1 MRKLFDEFFYI
12 PKHGK
17 VREKV
22 VLSRLVSMVV
32 VVVGCLAA
40 MGITAY
46 AYFSHNI
53 ISEANIIRSA
63 NFEAS
68 VAIAK
73 KDAPSEVVSIEK
85 SGDVQ
90 VAQLQAGTYIVELSA
105 GNSTANKGFCILTI
119 GDKTYY
125 TDQLGVD
132 SIKKLTAATVKFEL
146 TVSAPTKLE
155 ISSHWGTSV
164 YYGYQDAER
173 MEIFIENESVWDL
186 TEKIEESGTSEEGS
200 NPSEPPQETP
210 PAEEQAPIEPTE
222 PVEESEP
229 AEPTEGDESTEDPE
243 PTEPE
248 GAEVPETEE

>member
-22 VLSRLVSMVV
+22 VLSRLVSMVAV
-32 VVVGCLAA
+32 VLFCLAA

-85 SGDVQ
+85 SGDMQ

-119 GDKTYY
+119 GNKTYY

-132 SIKKLTAATVKFEL
+132 SIKKLTAAAVKFEL

-173 MEIFIENESVWDL
+173 MEIFIENESVLDL
-186 TEKIEESGTSEEGS
+186 TEKIEESGTSEEGTD
-200 NPSEPPQETP
+200 PSEPPQETP
-210 PAEEQAPIEPTE
+210 PEEETPPPSAEEDEAVEEEPSAEEETPPEEEPPAEQPTEEPEPIE
-222 PVEESEP
+222 
-229 AEPTEGDESTEDPE
+229 
-243 PTEPE
+243 
-248 GAEVPETEE
+248 